1 MTVVDTLPLDPK
13 KLVVQ
18 FVSPQCTYTS
28 ATHTVRCTSANV
40 PAGASVTFV
49 IEAQVSGSVG
59 NITNTATVASSTA
72 DPVSANNTNAAS
84 VVIKGGTGKK

>member
-1 MTVVDTLPLDPK
+1 
-13 KLVVQ
+13 VQ
-18 FVSPQCTYTS
+18 FVSPQCTYTA
-28 ATHTVRCTSANV
+28 ATHTVRCTAANV

-59 NITNTATVASSTA
+59 TISNTASVVSATP
-72 DPVSANNTNAAS
+72 DPVGANNTNAAS